1 MKIYIEVVLI
11 LALVFIYLFW
21 KVWESFSQKRLAK
34 KYNPDND
41 KSRKGGAINYG
52 ELKRTERGVTLEP
65 ASVIRPEQ
73 PEGRELFQET
83 TSSDVGKDSNIPRE
97 NSPGVRKLLRRSR
110 KN

>member
-1 MKIYIEVVLI
+1 MKIYIEIVLVLI
-11 LALVFIYLFW
+11 LVFIYLFW
-21 KVWESFSQKRLAK
+21 KVWEAFSQKRLAK

-65 ASVIRPEQ
+65 ASVIGPEQ
-73 PEGRELFQET
+73 FEGHELFQET
-83 TSSDVGKDSNIPRE
+83 TSSDVGEDSSIPRE
-97 NSPGVRKLLRRSR
+97 NSSGVRKLLRRR